1 MLFKRDRFASLSTQ
15 QVLMN
20 DPAFHQQE
28 KSASLALLHW
38 LILTLQNTGWF
49 SIPTDDYH
57 DATKTCLKHPRLWLL
72 QCPISVCWA
81 PLIQKAWWRLSV
93 PLLYVPSF
101 RIMML

>member
-38 LILTLQNTGWF
+38 LILTLQNTG
-49 SIPTDDYH
+49 
-57 DATKTCLKHPRLWLL
+57 
-72 QCPISVCWA
+72 
-81 PLIQKAWWRLSV
+81 
-93 PLLYVPSF
+93 
-101 RIMML
+101 